1 MATSVSEAAAG
12 CAAGRAALG
21 VAPGDVQGR
30 TAAFSAAASAAS
42 RPVKPR
48 GAQCL
53 HHYLSGGGAGG
64 SVSICIGLLRAPA
77 KLVTMVTSSGLGS
90 GDVQIGERQKGNFI
104 RYHSTVFIC

>member
-30 TAAFSAAASAAS
+30 TAAFSAPASAAS

-53 HHYLSGGGAGG
+53 HHYLSGGGGKRIDLYRL
-64 SVSICIGLLRAPA
+64 VTCTR
-77 KLVTMVTSSGLGS
+77 LVTMVTSSGLGS